1 MVSGIGVII
10 MKKDLRMLVVGLV
23 SLLISIILAVV
34 TVAVFTVQLGK
45 NIASYDWNKTYTGI
59 QDGIQEI
66 VDDLPGVEIDDVDL
80 TGITGDITDSVEVL
94 ETLEEI

>member
-1 MVSGIGVII
+1 MII

-34 TVAVFTVQLGK
+34 TALVFTVQLGK
-45 NIASYDWNKTYTGI
+45 SIASYDWNKTYT
-59 QDGIQEI
+59 GIQEI
-66 VDDLPGVEIDDVDL
+66 VDDLPGVEIDDIDL